1 MTWMHMAWIVLS
13 HISLLNSVLRHMTWY
28 HEVYVLTLL
37 IVGVLTHT
45 WNDAYDLM
53 TWMMHMIWWLEWCIW
68 SDNLNDA
75 YDLMTWMLH
84 MIWWH
89 EWYDLM
95 TWIVQ
100 ISRGKKHMTSNSV
113 LGVLTIFCTEDRN
126 FRMETEGG
134 SLIPHYVCFLLTLI

>member
-37 IVGVLTHT
+37 IVGVLSH
-45 WNDAYDLM
+45 
-53 TWMMHMIWWLEWCIW
+53 TWMMHII
-68 SDNLNDA
+68 S
-75 YDLMTWMLH
+75 
-84 MIWWH
+84 WH

-100 ISRGKKHMTSNSV
+100 ISHGKKHMTSNIV
-113 LGVLTIFCTEDRN
+113 LGVLMISCTEDRD
-126 FRMETEGG
+126 FRMKTEGG
-134 SLIPHYVCFLLTLI
+134 SLIPHYVCLKFIYLHWYNWNCYICNVDTHKWINAYSW